1 MSKRRETLKK
11 YGIPFKKGDDPRR
24 KLKPTQG
31 KSLPRKTYKVHIEML
46 EQAGYTPP
54 TKETFSK
61 MIGLLM
67 ALQEEDLLMFAENKY
82 APMWIRYIAID
93 IQDPK
98 KRTDLMNNYRDW
110 MFGKAAVTQN
120 LNVSGEKSI
129 FESIN
134 LDVEDAQE
142 AEVVQEQLQPDPTPD
157 IHELPPKERRAVV
170 EAEIE
175 KVMGHP
181 MEPQPD
187 KGKPKAQVKTR
198 TYVMKGD
205 PEELEEYNKPKGKSK
220 PNEAEEALTMEE
232 LDELLQ

>member
-1 MSKRRETLKK
+1 MSKRRESLKK
-11 YGIPFKKGDDPRR
+11 YGIPFQKGEDPRR
-24 KLKPTQG
+24 KIPTTKG
-31 KSLPRKTYKVHIEML
+31 KSYPRKTYKVHIEML
-46 EQAGYTPP
+46 EKAGYTPP

-67 ALQEEDLLMFAENKY
+67 ALQEEDLIMFAENKY

-129 FESIN
+129 FEAIN
-134 LDVEDAQE
+134 LDVEDAPE
-142 AEVVQEQLQPDPTPD
+142 AEVVQEHEPDPTPD

-175 KVMGHP
+175 RVIGHP

-187 KGKPKAQVKTR
+187 KGKPKSE
-198 TYVMKGD
+198 
-205 PEELEEYNKPKGKSK
+205 PI
-220 PNEAEEALTMEE
+220 EAEEALTMEE

>member
-1 MSKRRETLKK
+1 
-11 YGIPFKKGDDPRR
+11 
-24 KLKPTQG
+24 
-31 KSLPRKTYKVHIEML
+31 ML
-46 EQAGYTPP
+46 EKAGYTPP

-129 FESIN
+129 FEAIN
-134 LDVEDAQE
+134 LDVEDAPE
-142 AEVVQEQLQPDPTPD
+142 AEVVQEHEPDPTPD
-157 IHELPPKERRAVV
+157 IHELPPSERRAVV

-187 KGKPKAQVKTR
+187 NGKPKAQVKTK
-198 TYVMKGD
+198 TYVKKINGRD
-205 PEELEEYNKPKGKSK
+205 PEAVDEFNKPKPKSE
-220 PNEAEEALTMEE
+220 PNPAEESLTMEE

>member
-11 YGIPFKKGDDPRR
+11 YGIPFQKGEDPRR

-134 LDVEDAQE
+134 LDVEDAPE
-142 AEVVQEQLQPDPTPD
+142 AEVVSDEPENPTPD
-157 IHELPPKERRAVV
+157 IHKLPPSERRAVV

-175 KVMGHP
+175 NVLGHP

-187 KGKPKAQVKTR
+187 KGKPKAQVKTK
-198 TYVMKGD
+198 TYVKKGD
-205 PEELEEYNKPKGKSK
+205 PEVLEEYNKAKPKSK
-220 PNEAEEALTMEE
+220 PNPAEESLTMEE

>member
-1 MSKRRETLKK
+1 MSKRRESLKK
-11 YGIPFKKGDDPRR
+11 FGIPFQKGQDPRR

-67 ALQEEDLLMFAENKY
+67 ALQEEDLLTFAENKY

-129 FESIN
+129 FEAIN
-134 LDVEDAQE
+134 LDVEDAPE
-142 AEVVQEQLQPDPTPD
+142 AEVVSD
-157 IHELPPKERRAVV
+157 ELPANPAPQVKELPAKDRRAIV

-175 KVMGHP
+175 QMIGHSITP
-181 MEPQPD
+181 P
-187 KGKPKAQVKTR
+187 PKKTKK
-198 TYVMKGD
+198 TK
-205 PEELEEYNKPKGKSK
+205 KA
-220 PNEAEEALTMEE
+220 EADLTVEE

>member
-1 MSKRRETLKK
+1 
-11 YGIPFKKGDDPRR
+11 
-24 KLKPTQG
+24 
-31 KSLPRKTYKVHIEML
+31 ML

-67 ALQEEDLLMFAENKY
+67 ALQEEDLLLFAENKY

-98 KRTDLMNNYRDW
+98 KRTELMNNYRDW

-120 LNVSGEKSI
+120 LNVSGEKNI
-129 FESIN
+129 FEAIN
-134 LDVEDAQE
+134 LDVEDAPE
-142 AEVVQEQLQPDPTPD
+142 AEVVSDEPDHTPAPD

-175 KVMGHP
+175 NVLGHP
-181 MEPQPD
+181 MGPQPVS
-187 KGKPKAQVKTR
+187 GKPKAQVKTR
-198 TYVMKGD
+198 TYVKKINDRD
-205 PEELEEYNKPKGKSK
+205 PDAVDDYNEAKPKSEPSG
-220 PNEAEEALTMEE
+220 AEEALTMEE